1 MKKSFKRIV
10 AVLLAVMMIVC
21 SFPMTVLAADSD
33 RTNVNLQFGDVSI
46 SSTAKTY
53 IAGRGANAA
62 DFAKYTGLNSTKL
75 DYSNNKITGYSTG
88 NFFTVTVLV
97 ENISKISAAEV
108 AIKYSDSI
116 SPAYVKNTNSGTAVA
131 LYSESGTALT
141 DAQPLEA
148 ITSQSGNA
156 IHNSTSTVGETSYI
170 DADKK
175 VMHAK
180 FSVQTGADDVDVSS
194 VSAGKYTYS
203 NTAVLATFMFKIVSD
218 GDITFSI
225 DTDEDSYYLD
235 TIANG
240 GSTDEYKTYKP
251 KAEGEKAELDFM
263 GKNEYNGSTTTTYTI
278 TFNDE
283 DGEVIQSGE
292 YEEGADVIAP
302 ALPAVSHDDDKHY
315 TYSWDKEVSATAT
328 ANATYTRVK
337 TGADHEWNQGEV
349 TLEPTTTS
357 TGIKTYTCTFDGCR
371 ATKTEVLPKKE
382 EEHTHT
388 WGDWTYNN
396 DATYTSSSVHTDGT
410 ATRHCEGKLA
420 DGSDCTETETK
431 TIAGTGTLRANS
443 ASVTLGAAVV
453 MNIGLD
459 TSRQT
464 NFAKTYFRVEYGG
477 TGYDV
482 TDTTSKSTA
491 SRSYYDFDKISPDKF
506 GETVQITAY
515 GVTEDGIV
523 CKGFTV
529 ETSIEKYA
537 YQTLRKSSTNA
548 NLKTLLVEL
557 LYYGAEY
564 QNYMNYKT
572 DDLVTADLTSA
583 ESALHTTDVPEYTK
597 LTDAKYQINPNGEDK
612 NDIILKS
619 ANLLLEG
626 KVIPQ
631 VKVELAKT
639 SDIRDYTFTW
649 TVNGKVTTFTY
660 DEHPD
665 WFVPTTPSASTSS
678 VNNAYYI
685 QCTILQAN
693 QFSIPFYFTAYK
705 GSVDSANQASNVLQ
719 YSVESYATGSV
730 VKNNAELKALVDQI
744 LRYGRAD
751 VAYMGGTDTL

>member
-21 SFPMTVLAADSD
+21 SFPLTVLAADSD

-53 IAGRGANAA
+53 TAGRGANAA

-116 SPAYVKNTNSGTAVA
+116 SPAYVKNITSGAAVA
-131 LYSESGTALT
+131 LYSEDGTALA
-141 DAQPLEA
+141 DAKPLEA

-194 VSAGKYTYS
+194 VSAGKNTYT

-225 DTDEDSYYLD
+225 DTTEDSYYLD

-283 DGEVIQSGE
+283 DGNVLQTNE
-292 YEEGADVIAP
+292 YEEGTAVIAP

-337 TGADHEWNQGEV
+337 TGAAHEWNQGEV

-357 TGIKTYTCTFDGCR
+357 TGIKTYTCTFDGCG
-371 ATKTEVLPKKE
+371 ATKTEELPKKE
-382 EEHTHT
+382 EEHVHT
-388 WGDWTYNN
+388 WGEWTYNN

-453 MNIGLD
+453 MNVGID
-459 TSRQT
+459 KSRTSSFKSSYIR
-464 NFAKTYFRVEYGG
+464 FEYAGQY
-477 TGYDV
+477 YDV
-482 TDTTSKSTA
+482 KDLSDRTTST
-491 SRSYYDFDKISPDKF
+491 RWFYDFDKISPEKF
-506 GETVQITAY
+506 GETVQITPY

-523 CKGFTV
+523 CRGLSV
-529 ETSIEKYA
+529 ETSIKKYA
-537 YQTLRKSSTNA
+537 YQTLGKSTNDT
-548 NLKTLLVEL
+548 LKTLLVEM

-572 DDLVTADLTSA
+572 DDLVTADLTDEQKA
-583 ESALHTTDVPEYTK
+583 RHTTDVPEYTK
-597 LTDAKYQINPNGEDK
+597 LTDPKYSINPNGED
-612 NDIILKS
+612 NNQVTLKS
-619 ANLLLEG
+619 ASLLLEG

-631 VKVELAKT
+631 VKVEIPKT
-639 SDIRDYTFTW
+639 VNINDITFTW
-649 TVNGKVTTFTY
+649 TVNGKVTPFTY
-660 DEHPD
+660 EEHPD
-665 WFVPTTPSASTSS
+665 WFVKTTASSSTAS
-678 VNNAYYI
+678 VNDAYFI

-693 QFSIPFYFTAYK
+693 QFSIPFYFTAYN
-705 GSVDSANQASNVLQ
+705 GSVDSANQISNVLQ

-730 VKNNAELKALVDQI
+730 VKNNAKLKALVDQI

-751 VAYMGGTDTL
+751 VTYMGGTDTL

>member
-21 SFPMTVLAADSD
+21 SFPLTVLAADSD

-53 IAGRGANAA
+53 TAGRGATAA
-62 DFAKYTGLNSTKL
+62 NFAQYTGLNSTKL

-131 LYSESGTALT
+131 LYSEDGTALA
-141 DAQPLEA
+141 DAKPLEA

-180 FSVQTGADDVDVSS
+180 FSVQTGADYVDVSS
-194 VSAGKYTYS
+194 VSAGKNTYT

-283 DGEVIQSGE
+283 DGNVLQTNE
-292 YEEGADVIAP
+292 YEEGTAVIAP
-302 ALPAVSHDDDKHY
+302 ALPAVSHDDEKHY

-337 TGADHEWNQGEV
+337 TGAAHEWNQGEV

-357 TGIKTYTCTFDGCR
+357 TGIKTYTCTFDGCG
-371 ATKTEVLPKKE
+371 ATKTEELPKKE
-382 EEHTHT
+382 EEHVHSYV
-388 WGDWTYNN
+388 WTYNK
-396 DATYTSSSVHTDGT
+396 DAYRDSNKIEHDGT
-410 ATRHCEGKLA
+410 ETGVCSCGDTITRTATGT
-420 DGSDCTETETK
+420 GSLRVTTYNLTLSAGIAINYKTK
-431 TIAGTGTLRANS
+431 T
-443 ASVTLGAAVV
+443 
-453 MNIGLD
+453 
-459 TSRQT
+459 
-464 NFAKTYFRVEYGG
+464 
-477 TGYDV
+477 
-482 TDTTSKSTA
+482 STVQK
-491 SRSYYDFDKISPDKF
+491 FDKVWCQVKKYNASTGKYVDYDPIEDSYIDGTNTGFKF
-506 GETVQITAY
+506 TEIAPQAMADNMI
-515 GVTEDGIV
+515 VTMCAERDGIV
-523 CKGFTV
+523 YEGTIPFEIDIRTYVMNQLNKQTTN
-529 ETSIEKYA
+529 TSTA
-537 YQTLRKSSTNA
+537 VLFVDMLN
-548 NLKTLLVEL
+548 
-557 LYYGAEY
+557 YGTAA
-564 QNYMNYKT
+564 QDYMNYNKNDYINSQLT
-572 DDLVTADLTSA
+572 DTQKSWATPLIANDDYVDSQNSSYVVCENAKAAWRTAALRLESSVDFKMSFSDAAKGTSLTDISNIKVKVQLENGTVQWFNPNDDPECFEPYGTQGRWYFITKDIAVANLVDPIYLTICDENGNPISNTFKYSA
-583 ESALHTTDVPEYTK
+583 ESFTRRQVGKAIKNTLDYMQVY
-597 LTDAKYQINPNGEDK
+597 AKAAADYN
-612 NDIILKS
+612 
-619 ANLLLEG
+619 
-626 KVIPQ
+626 
-631 VKVELAKT
+631 AK
-639 SDIRDYTFTW
+639 
-649 TVNGKVTTFTY
+649 NGK
-660 DEHPD
+660 
-665 WFVPTTPSASTSS
+665 
-678 VNNAYYI
+678 
-685 QCTILQAN
+685 
-693 QFSIPFYFTAYK
+693 
-705 GSVDSANQASNVLQ
+705 
-719 YSVESYATGSV
+719 
-730 VKNNAELKALVDQI
+730 
-744 LRYGRAD
+744 
-751 VAYMGGTDTL
+751 

>member
-21 SFPMTVLAADSD
+21 SFPLTVLAADSD

-53 IAGRGANAA
+53 TAGRGANAA

-116 SPAYVKNTNSGTAVA
+116 SPAYVKNITSGAAVA
-131 LYSESGTALT
+131 LYSEDGTALA
-141 DAQPLEA
+141 DAKPLEA

-194 VSAGKYTYS
+194 VSAGKNTYT

-283 DGEVIQSGE
+283 DGNVLQTNE
-292 YEEGADVIAP
+292 YEEGTAVIAP

-337 TGADHEWNQGEV
+337 TGAAHEWNQGEV

-357 TGIKTYTCTFDGCR
+357 TGIKTYTCTFDGCG
-371 ATKTEVLPKKE
+371 ATKTEELPKKE
-382 EEHTHT
+382 EEHVHT
-388 WGDWTYNN
+388 WGEWKYNG
-396 DATYTSSSVHTDGT
+396 DATWDLDTKTGTDGT
-410 ATRHCEGKLA
+410 QTRTCSECGEVETVTAPHTGKLCRQA
-420 DGSDCTETETK
+420 TQLSIDSAILVKTWVAKEECDYYDSFYMSVTYPTKDGDKTEIVDEY
-431 TIAGTGTLRANS
+431 GTGTS
-443 ASVTLGAAVV
+443 KGVTYY
-453 MNIGLD
+453 
-459 TSRQT
+459 T
-464 NFAKTYFRVEYGG
+464 FA
-477 TGYDV
+477 
-482 TDTTSKSTA
+482 
-491 SRSYYDFDKISPDKF
+491 FDKIMPHYLNEEAEYTFYGIKD
-506 GETVQITAY
+506 
-515 GVTEDGIV
+515 GVTYWGDAYDYAVTTYLRSQLDKYSVTSYPSSYSNYRTLLADIIWYGYKAQIQQGYGITNGKQTPMTSYITEEQLSYRTTEDITLESIDDKSYVTIDNPSAQIGTNLRMGASVDLVVVMGKKTTSCPNLDTLQVEVTKEGSEPEI
-523 CKGFTV
+523 FTV
-529 ETSIEKYA
+529 ENNPDMFLTSGNYLNFYYNGVKGNEASVPVYVRLLDSEGNPVSNTRRMNIESYCYTQISGTKASQALKDVCDAIMRYARSSEKYI
-537 YQTLRKSSTNA
+537 
-548 NLKTLLVEL
+548 
-557 LYYGAEY
+557 
-564 QNYMNYKT
+564 
-572 DDLVTADLTSA
+572 AD
-583 ESALHTTDVPEYTK
+583 K
-597 LTDAKYQINPNGEDK
+597 
-612 NDIILKS
+612 
-619 ANLLLEG
+619 
-626 KVIPQ
+626 
-631 VKVELAKT
+631 
-639 SDIRDYTFTW
+639 
-649 TVNGKVTTFTY
+649 
-660 DEHPD
+660 
-665 WFVPTTPSASTSS
+665 
-678 VNNAYYI
+678 
-685 QCTILQAN
+685 
-693 QFSIPFYFTAYK
+693 K
-705 GSVDSANQASNVLQ
+705 G
-719 YSVESYATGSV
+719 
-730 VKNNAELKALVDQI
+730 
-744 LRYGRAD
+744 
-751 VAYMGGTDTL
+751 